1 MSVWS
6 RACVPVTH
14 FILLPLGP
22 TSPLTTWRQRMPCMH
37 ARTACTAYSTGLEGR
52 RTKGETLCPCHVS
65 PSPTLL
71 ATGSYQC
78 DCNRGVSPL
87 FSFCASFRK
96 KLFPWVRLTKRGSC
110 MHSHSH
116 WQRLDQLFS
125 IIYPSMLGP
134 MVALSER
141 VSSRRLGYY
150 VAPHFAPGRRGNKKP
165 CTINMIELWLHSA
178 SRNRPLSLGKPVL
191 SFLGPG

>member
-87 FSFCASFRK
+87 SSLSVLVFERNFSPGSVLPRGAAVCTATATGNAWTSSSLLSIHRC
-96 KLFPWVRLTKRGSC
+96 LDPWLLCRNVYRL
-110 MHSHSH
+110 
-116 WQRLDQLFS
+116 
-125 IIYPSMLGP
+125 
-134 MVALSER
+134 VALDTTSPHILP
-141 VSSRRLGYY
+141 LGGAETKNL
-150 VAPHFAPGRRGNKKP
+150 VRS
-165 CTINMIELWLHSA
+165 T
-178 SRNRPLSLGKPVL
+178 
-191 SFLGPG
+191 